1 MILMLC
7 WWARK
12 NLSINFIESKKK
24 VYIIMVIVATFNVII
39 MQISKFKGLDN
50 KLPCLFCLGSVSKDS
65 TKDKMRAITL
75 IGVPYDI

>member
-1 MILMLC
+1 
-7 WWARK
+7 
-12 NLSINFIESKKK
+12 
-24 VYIIMVIVATFNVII
+24 MVIVATFNVII

-65 TKDKMRAITL
+65 TKDEMRAITL